1 MSLYDISLKAAVL
14 LVCVLFCGGL
24 YFLALVLFKVP
35 SSKTTRAIRQI
46 GPRNRPTPDG
56 ISQLYNNAAQFLSKI
71 LPMSK
76 YREQQL
82 EQNLKIAHI
91 TMPPKLYEARAIVKA
106 VGYSLVGIPVYVL
119 GWLATMT
126 FDSPYIK
133 AVPAVLALMFVVVG
147 ILQYTNAQEKITE
160 AIKMKR
166 EQIDFDL
173 PRFVYAISQEI
184 RIEHNVLA
192 ILEKHKDSFS
202 DYFREEIEI
211 TIADM
216 RSSNWEAALTRF
228 EGRIGSTHLSE
239 VTRGL
244 IEMVRGSDTSVYW
257 ENLSIRFSEYQ
268 KQQLRTI
275 ALKIPPKIN
284 RMSMVL
290 LFVMLLLYVVVL
302 GTTMFDSFG
311 TLFAF

>member
-14 LVCVLFCGGL
+14 LVCALFCGGL

-106 VGYSLVGIPVYVL
+106 AGYSLVGIPVYVL

-244 IEMVRGSDTSVYW
+244 IEMVRGSDTSVY
-257 ENLSIRFSEYQ
+257 
-268 KQQLRTI
+268 
-275 ALKIPPKIN
+275 
-284 RMSMVL
+284 
-290 LFVMLLLYVVVL
+290 
-302 GTTMFDSFG
+302 
-311 TLFAF
+311 

>member
-14 LVCVLFCGGL
+14 LVCALFCGGL

-46 GPRNRPTPDG
+46 GTRNRPTPDG

-166 EQIDFDL
+166 
-173 PRFVYAISQEI
+173 
-184 RIEHNVLA
+184 
-192 ILEKHKDSFS
+192 
-202 DYFREEIEI
+202 
-211 TIADM
+211 
-216 RSSNWEAALTRF
+216 
-228 EGRIGSTHLSE
+228 
-239 VTRGL
+239 
-244 IEMVRGSDTSVYW
+244 
-257 ENLSIRFSEYQ
+257 
-268 KQQLRTI
+268 
-275 ALKIPPKIN
+275 
-284 RMSMVL
+284 
-290 LFVMLLLYVVVL
+290 
-302 GTTMFDSFG
+302 
-311 TLFAF
+311 

>member
-1 MSLYDISLKAAVL
+1 MLSTAAAEPIRL
-14 LVCVLFCGGL
+14 PPRLH
-24 YFLALVLFKVP
+24 
-35 SSKTTRAIRQI
+35 SQTT
-46 GPRNRPTPDG
+46 
-56 ISQLYNNAAQFLSKI
+56 SQRHSRRLTL
-71 LPMSK
+71 
-76 YREQQL
+76 
-82 EQNLKIAHI
+82 
-91 TMPPKLYEARAIVKA
+91 
-106 VGYSLVGIPVYVL
+106 
-119 GWLATMT
+119 
-126 FDSPYIK
+126 
-133 AVPAVLALMFVVVG
+133 
-147 ILQYTNAQEKITE
+147 
-160 AIKMKR
+160 
-166 EQIDFDL
+166 
-173 PRFVYAISQEI
+173 
-184 RIEHNVLA
+184 
-192 ILEKHKDSFS
+192 SFS
-202 DYFREEIEI
+202 AYFREEIEI